1 MEINKWHAND
11 KCFIFISI
19 SSSFSDCYNLFATFV
34 FPLLIALYLCVCICV
49 VWSKSAPA
57 ITMDRYKN
65 KAIHCWTWQIFIIS
79 FCSWAI
85 FLFPFSSLIPF
96 RRMELKFFS
105 SVDFM
110 NWDRISIHEIHENHE
125 TFREQTVFGD
135 KLRICFNSVIPYY
148 FR

>member
-1 MEINKWHAND
+1 MQTINAL
-11 KCFIFISI
+11 
-19 SSSFSDCYNLFATFV
+19 YLFP
-34 FPLLIALYLCVCICV
+34 FPLLLAIVIICSLHLYSRCSLLYIYVYAY
-49 VWSKSAPA
+49 VWFEVNQHRL
-57 ITMDRYKN
+57 TMDRYKN